1 MKKYLSIM
9 LMGMVLC
16 SSSVWANSVEESVVE
31 EKVGIEMNMDKKI
44 GVREKYR
51 KNFIEKLNL
60 TEEQKVKAQELRE
73 KNKPQMQEIFS
84 KMKELRKQAE
94 EIRMQNKKEFEAIL
108 TPEQK
113 EILEKMQKEHHE
125 KIKLKKH
132 KK

>member
-16 SSSVWANSVEESVVE
+16 SSQVWANPVDESVTEGV
-31 EKVGIEMNMDKKI
+31 VGVEMNMEQKAGFRHKQ
-44 GVREKYR
+44 R
-51 KNFIEKLNL
+51 KNFMEQLNL
-60 TEEQKVKAQELRE
+60 TEEQKIKAQELRE

-84 KMKELRKQAE
+84 KMKELRKQAD
-94 EIRMQNKKEFEAIL
+94 EIRMKNKKEFEAIL

-113 EILEKMQKEHHE
+113 ETLEKMQKEHHE
-125 KIKLKKH
+125 KMKLKKH

>member
-16 SSSVWANSVEESVVE
+16 SSKVWANPIEEASVEGHA
-31 EKVGIEMNMDKKI
+31 GIEMNMDKKV
-44 GVREKYR
+44 GFKHKQR

-60 TEEQKVKAQELRE
+60 TEEQKMKAQELRE

-84 KMKELRKQAE
+84 KMKELKKQAD
-94 EIRMQNKKEFEAIL
+94 EIRRQNKKEFEAIL

-113 EILEKMQKEHHE
+113 ETLEKMQKEHHE
-125 KIKLKKH
+125 KMKLKKH